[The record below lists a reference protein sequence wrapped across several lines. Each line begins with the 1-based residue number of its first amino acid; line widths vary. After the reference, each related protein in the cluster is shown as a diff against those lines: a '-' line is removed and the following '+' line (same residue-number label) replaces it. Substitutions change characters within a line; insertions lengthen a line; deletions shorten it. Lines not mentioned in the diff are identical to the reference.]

1 MKRILVV
8 EDHVEISRVVIKYLE
23 QEGYQVD
30 LAENGIEAL
39 EIFEEQDFQLV
50 LLDVMMP
57 GLNGF
62 EVLQAMRKTSEVPVI
77 IITAK
82 QDESDRLYGFDLGA
96 DDYVVKPFSP
106 RELMRRVKA
115 ILKRSSPTSDGVDIL
130 EYEAIKLYL
139 TAMKLMTEQGEIE
152 LTSAE
157 FLLMKTF
164 MEHVGQVLT
173 REQLIQNSFGESYE
187 GFDRNIDSYIKRL
200 RQKVEVD
207 SRHPVYI
214 RTKYG
219 FGYIFGGEET

>member
-115 ILKRSSPTSDGVDIL
+115 ILKRSSLTSDGVDIL

-164 MEHVGQVLT
+164 MEHAGQVLT

>member
-164 MEHVGQVLT
+164 MEHAGQVLT